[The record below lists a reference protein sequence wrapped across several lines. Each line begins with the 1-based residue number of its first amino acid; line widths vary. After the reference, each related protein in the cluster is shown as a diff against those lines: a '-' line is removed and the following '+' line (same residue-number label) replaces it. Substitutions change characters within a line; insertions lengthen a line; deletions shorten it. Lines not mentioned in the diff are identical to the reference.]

1 MVIRHRS
8 RQLGRVRSSVVFGAT
23 GATSRAVA
31 IAAVMGFLVIAAF
44 HASLALGAPL
54 GRAAWGGTHT
64 HLPTRL
70 RVGSAIAVV
79 VWLMAS
85 AIVLGRA
92 GIDVVPLPP
101 GVLRWGTWILVG
113 ALLVG
118 TLVNL
123 ASKSPWERFL
133 WAPLAFAIAILC
145 FMLARSPLDS
155 AA

>member
-1 MVIRHRS
+1 VI
-8 RQLGRVRSSVVFGAT
+8 GAA

-31 IAAVMGFLVIAAF
+31 IAAAIGFLVIAAF
-44 HASLALGAPL
+44 QASLALGAPL

-70 RVGSAIAVV
+70 RVGSAVAVV

-92 GIDVVPLPP
+92 GIDVVLLPA
-101 GVLRWGTWILVG
+101 GVLRWGTWVLVG
-113 ALLVG
+113 VLLIG
-118 TLVNL
+118 TIMNL

-133 WAPLAFAIAILC
+133 WAPLAFAVAILC
-145 FMLARSPLDS
+145 FILARSPLGPV
-155 AA
+155 A